1 MVFNHCTVCAVYGPD
16 GETQKR
22 IPVYCA
28 GEQITLLPGT
38 EHELSDSAKVR
49 IDFFDSQIGYVQTEC
64 RLAVRKNDDPAIQS
78 AWVADCS
85 ILEVLQIREMRRF
98 IRVGL
103 GKEVVMT
110 LLGKGDFEA
119 LIQNISEGGLFCVD
133 DTGAVR
139 GYRQLFVL
147 FHGTGV
153 SDESRGSAG
162 RGTAEWPLRLWLPV
176 SGTSQRRGKRYPAV
190 CLSARAG
197 QDSVGSLWLNKSAT
211 VITSCRW
218 PFFNV

>member
-64 RLAVRKNDDPAIQS
+64 RLAVRKTDDPAIQS

-119 LIQNISEGGLFCVD
+119 LIQNISEGGIFFVSTTRVQCGDIVSFSYCFMEQEYQMKAEVLREEELLN
-133 DTGAVR
+133 GR
-139 GYRQLFVL
+139 YGYGCQFQELPK
-147 FHGTGV
+147 G
-153 SDESRGSAG
+153 AG
-162 RGTAEWPLRLWLPV
+162 RDIRQFVYLREQGRIL
-176 SGTSQRRGKRYPAV
+176 
-190 CLSARAG
+190 
-197 QDSVGSLWLNKSAT
+197 
-211 VITSCRW
+211 
-218 PFFNV
+218 

>member
-119 LIQNISEGGLFCVD
+119 LIQNISEGGIFFVSTTRVQWGDIVSFSYCFMEQEYQMKAEVLREEELLN
-133 DTGAVR
+133 GR
-139 GYRQLFVL
+139 YGYGCQFQELPK
-147 FHGTGV
+147 G
-153 SDESRGSAG
+153 AG
-162 RGTAEWPLRLWLPV
+162 RDIRQFVYLREQGRIL
-176 SGTSQRRGKRYPAV
+176 
-190 CLSARAG
+190 
-197 QDSVGSLWLNKSAT
+197 
-211 VITSCRW
+211 
-218 PFFNV
+218 

>member
-22 IPVYCA
+22 IPVNCA

-103 GKEVVMT
+103 GKVVVMT

-119 LIQNISEGGLFCVD
+119 LIQNISEGGIFFVSTTRVQCGDIVSFSYCFMEQEYQMKAEVLREEELLN
-133 DTGAVR
+133 GR
-139 GYRQLFVL
+139 YGYGCQFQELPK
-147 FHGTGV
+147 G
-153 SDESRGSAG
+153 AG
-162 RGTAEWPLRLWLPV
+162 RDIRQFVYLREQGRIL
-176 SGTSQRRGKRYPAV
+176 
-190 CLSARAG
+190 
-197 QDSVGSLWLNKSAT
+197 
-211 VITSCRW
+211 
-218 PFFNV
+218 

>member
-119 LIQNISEGGLFCVD
+119 LIQNISEGGIFFVSTTRVQCGDIVSFSYCFMEQEYQMKAEVLREEELLN
-133 DTGAVR
+133 GR
-139 GYRQLFVL
+139 YGYGCQFQELPK
-147 FHGTGV
+147 G
-153 SDESRGSAG
+153 AG
-162 RGTAEWPLRLWLPV
+162 RDIRQFVYLREQGRTL
-176 SGTSQRRGKRYPAV
+176 
-190 CLSARAG
+190 
-197 QDSVGSLWLNKSAT
+197 
-211 VITSCRW
+211 
-218 PFFNV
+218 

>member
-22 IPVYCA
+22 IPVNCA

-119 LIQNISEGGLFCVD
+119 LIQNISEGGIFFVSTTRVQCGDIVSFSYCFMEQEYQMKAEVLREEELLN
-133 DTGAVR
+133 GR
-139 GYRQLFVL
+139 YGYGCQFQELPK
-147 FHGTGV
+147 G
-153 SDESRGSAG
+153 AG
-162 RGTAEWPLRLWLPV
+162 RDIRQFVYLREQGRIL
-176 SGTSQRRGKRYPAV
+176 
-190 CLSARAG
+190 
-197 QDSVGSLWLNKSAT
+197 
-211 VITSCRW
+211 
-218 PFFNV
+218 

>member
-22 IPVYCA
+22 VPVNCA

-119 LIQNISEGGLFCVD
+119 LIQNISEGGIFFVSTTRVQCGDIVSFSYCFMEQEYQMKAEVLREEELLN
-133 DTGAVR
+133 GR
-139 GYRQLFVL
+139 YGYGCQFQELPK
-147 FHGTGV
+147 G
-153 SDESRGSAG
+153 AG
-162 RGTAEWPLRLWLPV
+162 RDIRQFVYLREQGRIL
-176 SGTSQRRGKRYPAV
+176 
-190 CLSARAG
+190 
-197 QDSVGSLWLNKSAT
+197 
-211 VITSCRW
+211 
-218 PFFNV
+218 

>member
-22 IPVYCA
+22 VPVNCA

-49 IDFFDSQIGYVQTEC
+49 IDFFDSLIGYVQTEC

-119 LIQNISEGGLFCVD
+119 LIQNISEGGIFFVSTTRVQCGDIVSFSYCFMEQEYQMKAEVLREEELLN
-133 DTGAVR
+133 GR
-139 GYRQLFVL
+139 YGYGCQFQELPK
-147 FHGTGV
+147 G
-153 SDESRGSAG
+153 AG
-162 RGTAEWPLRLWLPV
+162 RDIRQFVYLREQGRIL
-176 SGTSQRRGKRYPAV
+176 
-190 CLSARAG
+190 
-197 QDSVGSLWLNKSAT
+197 
-211 VITSCRW
+211 
-218 PFFNV
+218 

>member
-119 LIQNISEGGLFCVD
+119 LIQNISEGGIFFVSTTRVQCGDIVSFSYCFMEQEYQMKAEVLREEELLN
-133 DTGAVR
+133 GR
-139 GYRQLFVL
+139 YGYGCQFQELPK
-147 FHGTGV
+147 G
-153 SDESRGSAG
+153 AG
-162 RGTAEWPLRLWLPV
+162 RDIRQFVYLREQGRIL
-176 SGTSQRRGKRYPAV
+176 
-190 CLSARAG
+190 
-197 QDSVGSLWLNKSAT
+197 
-211 VITSCRW
+211 
-218 PFFNV
+218 